1 MYKAISINYKDL
13 EPYLGSETVDI
24 HYNKHYKG
32 YLNKLNDILE
42 YLKFDYRYSVVE
54 LISHIDE
61 FPIAYRDSIL
71 YNAGGVLNHELYF
84 NILGFN
90 GNMSG
95 ELYNKVVEDYVSFD
109 NFKDEFKKQ
118 ANLMVGSGYTFLVL
132 DNNNKL
138 LIMNMPN
145 QDTPYSYKYKP
156 IMNIDLWE
164 HAYYLDYRND
174 RAKYIDDFFSMVDFN
189 KVNEEY
195 KKAVKKI

>member
-1 MYKAISINYKDL
+1 MYKAISIDYKDL
-13 EPYLGSETVDI
+13 EPYLSSETVDI

-32 YLNKLNDILE
+32 YLNKLNSILD

-84 NILGFN
+84 RILGFN

-95 ELYNKVVEDYVSFD
+95 ELYNKVVEDYGSFD